1 MHAEHGELLAAVWEW
16 ATHRRGP
23 ECQSTDES
31 PCGEKKERTTMNS
44 QAGSAAE
51 ALGSFLEALGS
62 FLEALG
68 SFLVLEE
75 AIDGL
80 ADRENAALVQTKH
93 S

>member
-62 FLEALG
+62 FL
-68 SFLVLEE
+68 VLEE